1 MKVLRQAGSSILL
14 ALASLSIVFGGILL
28 STGENY
34 IPEAPVPTNT
44 LVLLTATHTSMASVQ
59 TPSSTPIP
67 SPTNT
72 FLPPTSCPL
81 PPGWIVVQ
89 VQPGQTLATL
99 AAQYKISLAELIQAN
114 CLYSEDLPPNAFLAL
129 PPISTNTIPPCGPPP
144 GYVLHTVQ
152 AGEYP
157 YKLSQAFGISLAQ
170 FLLANCMGSGDT
182 LHVGQQVYVPNVST
196 RTPSKTPTIT
206 LTPVIIIFPTNT
218 LFQTQT
224 PVPSGTPVPTSTQTP
239 TPTWTNTSQPQP
251 DTATPTHTAFP
262 TKTDTPL
269 P

>member
-1 MKVLRQAGSSILL
+1 MNVLRQAGTSILL
-14 ALASLSIVFGGILL
+14 ALVSLLIVFGGILL

-44 LVLLTATHTSMASVQ
+44 LELFLATHTSMASLQ
-59 TPSSTPIP
+59 IPSSTAVPF
-67 SPTNT
+67 STNT

-81 PPGWIVVQ
+81 PPGWIVVA
-89 VQPGQTLATL
+89 VQPGQTLVSL
-99 AAQYKISLAELIQAN
+99 AAQYQISLAELIQAN
-114 CLYSEDLPPNAFLAL
+114 CLYSEVLPPNAFLAL
-129 PPISTNTIPPCGPPP
+129 PPISTNTTPPCGPPP
-144 GYVLHTVQ
+144 GYVLYTVQ

-170 FLLANCMGSGDT
+170 FLLANCMGAGDT

-196 RTPSKTPTIT
+196 RTPSNTPTIT

-218 LFQTQT
+218 LSQTQT
-224 PVPSGTPVPTSTQTP
+224 PVPSGTPVPTSTRTP
-239 TPTWTNTSQPQP
+239 TPTWTHTSMPQP
-251 DTATPTHTAFP
+251 NTATPTLTAFP
-262 TKTDTPL
+262 TQTNTPL